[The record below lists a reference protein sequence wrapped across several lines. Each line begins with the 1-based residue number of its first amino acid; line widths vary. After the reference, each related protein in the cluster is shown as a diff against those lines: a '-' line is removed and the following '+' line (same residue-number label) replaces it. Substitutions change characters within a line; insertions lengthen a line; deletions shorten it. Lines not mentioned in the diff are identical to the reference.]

1 MAAVEV
7 SLLDRNTFQSLACTY
22 AALLLHDTGKDLTAA
37 NFDKVLA
44 AANAKVDK
52 TYSAQVITALKHA
65 NVGLMLS
72 GASSAPVAAPA
83 AAQTAAAP
91 AASGK
96 KEEAKKE
103 EKKEEEEDAGG
114 AMDLFGGDEW

>member
-44 AANAKVDK
+44 AANAKVDN

-65 NVGLMLS
+65 NVGSMLS

-83 AAQTAAAP
+83 AAHTAAP

-96 KEEAKKE
+96 KEEPKKE

-114 AMDLFGGDEW
+114 AMDLFGGEEW

>member
-1 MAAVEV
+1 MASVEV
-7 SLLDRNTFQSLACTY
+7 AQLDHNTLQSLACTY
-22 AALLLHDTGKDLTAA
+22 TALLLHDTGKELSAA

-44 AANAKVDK
+44 AAGTKVDK
-52 TYSAQVITALKHA
+52 TYTGQVVAALKHA
-65 NVGLMLS
+65 NVGAMLS

-83 AAQTAAAP
+83 AAQTAAP
-91 AASGK
+91 AAAGK
-96 KEEAKKE
+96 KEEPKKE